1 MFNGIIYNQAVI
13 KNIKKF
19 KKSFYIEV
27 VSNIKFSK
35 KDTGRSISCNG
46 VCLTISNVIGKSIFF
61 YLSPETMNV
70 TNFNYIKIGDFIN
83 IERSIKYGD
92 DISGHFVQGHVDTTG
107 IVKKVSIISKTWF
120 VDIQISKK
128 YINFLTKKGSVSI
141 NGVSLTVS
149 KINRYGF
156 QITIIPHTLKL
167 TNLKMLSKNKIINI
181 EFDMIGKYLKKI

>member
-1 MFNGIIYNQAVI
+1 MFNGIIYNQAFI

-35 KDTGRSISCNG
+35 KDKGRSISCNG

>member
-61 YLSPETMNV
+61 YLSPETINI
-70 TNFNYIKIGDFIN
+70 TNFNYINTDVFSKLRQCRN
-83 IERSIKYGD
+83 A
-92 DISGHFVQGHVDTTG
+92 
-107 IVKKVSIISKTWF
+107 KKK
-120 VDIQISKK
+120 
-128 YINFLTKKGSVSI
+128 
-141 NGVSLTVS
+141 SL
-149 KINRYGF
+149 YW
-156 QITIIPHTLKL
+156 
-167 TNLKMLSKNKIINI
+167 
-181 EFDMIGKYLKKI
+181 